1 MQLDTTLFAA
11 IAAFLVSIVT
21 LWSNP
26 RRAMNRSFFGF
37 SLLVMTWLLALRQTF
52 AGQDG
57 EIWLR
62 IASALGAAIVPLLWW
77 MMDVVVN
84 PVASFWQRLKRL
96 GLLLVVMS
104 VLMGLCFSTA
114 FIPSESTAEKPIY
127 GWGYYAYILI
137 LGVGY
142 ISVVAMAI
150 RAMRRQVGIQRIE
163 LQLLLLGG
171 GSAGLAALS
180 IITVSA
186 ILRSAELVRTLP
198 LTVIA
203 FYSGTAWMMTT
214 TKLFD
219 ARQVLRALSKQL
231 AVVVIVAIFGWF
243 LFHVLIVVFPAVV
256 AVFLSVAVALPFAD
270 VVSRRLKQ
278 FLNLHLSADRSARRA
293 AYEASRKAVR
303 VDLLE
308 DSFAEVL
315 RASCQTE
322 LAAVMFGEKDKVE
335 GGGIEISKES
345 VMFNELVELKWV
357 TPERLARERTSSSR
371 EQLSGFLTK
380 HRFDGMVFSGNG
392 ALSVVVAV
400 GRRAPRRPYTYPE
413 IQQLT
418 ELASIFENALARTH
432 FSVRAQHAEQLATVG
447 LLGASIA
454 HEIRNPLVSI
464 KAFAQLLPRHF
475 SDPAFRDK
483 FSRLIGTEV
492 DRIDRLTIQLLDM
505 AAPRNYESMS
515 FSLHPI
521 LTASMELVDA
531 KATEKGIKVIS
542 ELGATADE
550 IYSDSGAVKQVVLN
564 LCFNAL
570 QAAESQE
577 ENRWIRIATRKI
589 ENRVELTVSDSG
601 PGISDDVRGRL
612 FQPFQ
617 STKSTGFGLGLA
629 ICRDILTNV
638 NATIAVDPK
647 RPNEGAT
654 FRVNFPCLPPL
665 S

>member
-1 MQLDTTLFAA
+1 MLIDTTLIAA
-11 IAAFLVSIVT
+11 IAALLVSVVT

-26 RRAMNRSFFGF
+26 KRPMNRSFVAM
-37 SLLVMTWLLALRQTF
+37 SLLVMAWLLALRLAF
-52 AGQDG
+52 AGKDG
-57 EIWLR
+57 EVWLR
-62 IASALGAAIVPLLWW
+62 TASALGAAIVPLLWL
-77 MMDVVVN
+77 MMDIVVN
-84 PVASFWQRLKRL
+84 PLASFWLRLKRQVPL
-96 GLLLVVMS
+96 IMVMGALI
-104 VLMGLCFSTA
+104 VLCYSSA
-114 FIPSESTAEKPIY
+114 FIPPESSAEKPIY
-127 GWGYYAYILI
+127 GWGYYAYISI

-150 RAMRRQVGIQRIE
+150 RAMRRQIGIQRME

-180 IITVSA
+180 IITVSS
-186 ILRSAELVRTLP
+186 ILRSGELVRTLP

-203 FYSGTAWMMTT
+203 FYGGTAWMMTT

-219 ARQVLRALSKQL
+219 ARQVLRAFGKQL
-231 AVVVIVAIFGWF
+231 AVVVIVAVFGWF
-243 LFHVLIVVFPAVV
+243 IFYGLVTVLPAAI
-256 AVFLSVAVALPFAD
+256 AVFLSVAITLPFAD

-345 VMFNELVELKWV
+345 ALFNELVELKWV
-357 TPERLARERTSSSR
+357 TPERLARERTSRSR
-371 EQLSGFLTK
+371 EQLGAFLTK
-380 HRFDGMVFSGNG
+380 HHFDGMVFSGNG
-392 ALSVVVAV
+392 SLSVVVAV
-400 GRRAPRRPYTYPE
+400 GQRAPRRPYTYPE

-475 SDPAFRDK
+475 SDQ
-483 FSRLIGTEV
+483 I
-492 DRIDRLTIQLLDM
+492 
-505 AAPRNYESMS
+505 
-515 FSLHPI
+515 
-521 LTASMELVDA
+521 
-531 KATEKGIKVIS
+531 
-542 ELGATADE
+542 
-550 IYSDSGAVKQVVLN
+550 
-564 LCFNAL
+564 
-570 QAAESQE
+570 
-577 ENRWIRIATRKI
+577 
-589 ENRVELTVSDSG
+589 
-601 PGISDDVRGRL
+601 
-612 FQPFQ
+612 FQFDWHR
-617 STKSTGFGLGLA
+617 S
-629 ICRDILTNV
+629 
-638 NATIAVDPK
+638 
-647 RPNEGAT
+647 
-654 FRVNFPCLPPL
+654 
-665 S
+665 